1 MIRLRTLLLVSFLAL
16 PFASALADEY
26 SDTVKLFRSA
36 GQSEKFFG
44 SSYGY
49 AVFPTIGKG
58 GLVVGAAHGSGRAYV
73 GGKHVGDTSMTQV
86 TVGPQLGGQAYS
98 QIIFFQDKRA
108 FDEFASGNFEFGAQ
122 ASAVAITAG
131 ASAQATT
138 GGAGAGASGTPS
150 HAKAASGYHGGM
162 AVFTIAKGGLMYE
175 ASIGG
180 QKFSYR
186 AK

>member
-1 MIRLRTLLLVSFLAL
+1 LLLLAS

-26 SDTVKLFRSA
+26 ADTIGLFRNA
-36 GQSEKFFG
+36 GQSAKFFHD
-44 SSYGY
+44 SYGY

-58 GLVVGAAHGSGRAYV
+58 GMVLGAAHGSGRVYV
-73 GGKHVGDTSMTQV
+73 KGKHVGETSMTQV

-98 QIIFFQDKRA
+98 QIIFLQNKRA
-108 FDEFASGNFEFGAQ
+108 FDEFASGDFEFGVQ
-122 ASAVAITAG
+122 ASAVAITAA

-150 HAKAASGYHGGM
+150 HAKTASRYHDGM

-175 ASIGG
+175 ASLGG